1 MDRKYLTMKISHN
14 GCSKVGLIVRLFVC
28 LFVCL
33 FGWLV
38 LPHSV
43 VSTSLFWD
51 CRLYILRV
59 YSRLT
64 WKPPIEARERRFLYL
79 YL

>member
-28 LFVCL
+28 LFDCL
-33 FGWLV
+33 FVGSTTQC
-38 LPHSV
+38 SV
-43 VSTSLFWD
+43 DFPFLD

-79 YL
+79 YM